1 MEKIP
6 YIHSIYVC
14 QNAGLPMEGCE
25 KVKVL
30 AGIGIEGDRYAL
42 RLGAFSKSKP
52 PKIRD
57 ITLITKT
64 GIDTANHYL
73 KLNNLL
79 EFDISETRR
88 NIVIENLLPN
98 ELNALVGKVFF
109 LGRLKFK
116 GVELCDPCERPS
128 KLANKKSFVKAYE
141 NNGGIRVQV
150 LENGE
155 ITVGDILGTL

>member
-14 QNAGLPMEGCE
+14 PNAGLPMERCE
-25 KVKVL
+25 KAKVL

-42 RLGAFSKSKP
+42 RLGTFSKSSP

-57 ITLITKT
+57 LTLITKM
-64 GIDTANHYL
+64 GIDTANDYL
-73 KLNNLL
+73 NLNNLV

-88 NIVIENLLPN
+88 NIVIENLLPE
-98 ELNALVGKVFF
+98 ELNTLVGKVFF
-109 LGRLKFK
+109 LGSLKFK

-128 KLANKKSFVKAYE
+128 KLANKKSFLKAYE
-141 NNGGIRVQV
+141 NNGGIRAQV
-150 LENGE
+150 MEDGE
-155 ITVGDILGTL
+155 LKVDDILRAL

>member
-14 QNAGLPMEGCE
+14 PNAGLPMERCE

-42 RLGAFSKSKP
+42 RLGAFSKSNP

-57 ITLITKT
+57 ITLITKM

-73 KLNNLL
+73 KLNNLVQ
-79 EFDISETRR
+79 FDISETRR
-88 NIVIENLLPN
+88 SIVIENLLPA

-109 LGRLKFK
+109 LGSLKFK

-128 KLANKKSFVKAYE
+128 KLANKKSFLKAYE

-155 ITVGDILGTL
+155 ITVGDIFGTL

>member
-6 YIHSIYVC
+6 YIQSIYVC
-14 QNAGLPMEGCE
+14 PNAGLPMERCE
-25 KVKVL
+25 KAKVL
-30 AGIGIEGDRYAL
+30 AGIGIESDRYAL
-42 RLGAFSKSKP
+42 RLGAFSKSIP

-57 ITLITKT
+57 ITLITKM

-73 KLNNLL
+73 NLNNLL

-109 LGRLKFK
+109 LGRLKFR

-128 KLANKKSFVKAYE
+128 KLANKKSFLKAYE
-141 NNGGIRVQV
+141 NNGGIRAQV
-150 LENGE
+150 MEDGE

>member
-1 MEKIP
+1 MENKP
-6 YIHSIYVC
+6 YIHRIYIC
-14 QNAGLPMEGCE
+14 PNAGLPMKPLER
-25 KVKVL
+25 VKVL
-30 AGIGIEGDRYAL
+30 EGIGIEGDRYAL
-42 RLGAFSKSKP
+42 RLGAFSKSNP

-57 ITLITKT
+57 ITLITKM

-73 KLNNLL
+73 KLNGLL

-88 NIVIENLLPN
+88 NIVIENLLPD

-128 KLANKKSFVKAYE
+128 KLANKKSFQIAYE
-141 NNGGIRVQV
+141 NNGGIRAQIMDD
-150 LENGE
+150 GE
-155 ITVGDILGTL
+155 IAIGDILETL